1 MFYLYLYLQV
11 RQTVAFTLKEKKKQ
25 IVSVLAKM
33 TSQLGMIHSRVSL
46 YVHTCVI
53 LISKANSCLY
63 IKMYLVNLGT

>member
-33 TSQLGMIHSRVSL
+33 TSQLGMIHSKVSL
-46 YVHTCVI
+46 YCAHVCHI
-53 LISKANSCLY
+53 NFQRK
-63 IKMYLVNLGT
+63 